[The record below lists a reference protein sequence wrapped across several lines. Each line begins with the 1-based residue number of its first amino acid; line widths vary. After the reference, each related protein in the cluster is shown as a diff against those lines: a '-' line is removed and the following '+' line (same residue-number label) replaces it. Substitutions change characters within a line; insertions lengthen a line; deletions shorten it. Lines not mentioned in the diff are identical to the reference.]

1 MRLDKRVVVVT
12 GAGRGNGRAIAMRCV
27 EEGGHVILADIDEPA
42 VSGVVG
48 EIRSAGGHAAGM
60 RCDVTS
66 EADVAALMAAAREA
80 GGPHAVVAQAG
91 TTFGAPLHETS
102 LTDWNRLMGV
112 DLTGT
117 FLTVREAVRSMLETG
132 GGSIV
137 TMSGTFAFMA
147 EPGTSAHCAAKAAI
161 LAFTRAV
168 AAEYGD
174 RNIRCNAIV
183 PGYVMTD
190 MVRRL
195 FDGSDDGE
203 AIHAEIA
210 SWHALGRIADPR
222 EVADMALFLCSD
234 ESSFSSG
241 SPFFVD
247 GGLTAGINSNRRPL
261 ARTAKPTAQSAV

>member
-1 MRLDKRVVVVT
+1 MRLDQRVVVVT
-12 GAGRGNGRAIAMRCV
+12 GAGRGNGRAIAMRCA
-27 EEGGHVILADIDEPA
+27 EEGAHVVLGDIDEPA
-42 VSGVVG
+42 VRSVAGQ
-48 EIRSAGGHAAGM
+48 IRSAGGRAEGM
-60 RCDVTS
+60 GCDVTS
-66 EADVAALMAAAREA
+66 EADVAALMASARAA

-91 TTFGAPLHETS
+91 TTFGGPLHETP
-102 LTDWNRLMGV
+102 LADWNRLMAV

-183 PGYVMTD
+183 PGYVMTG

-195 FDGSDDGE
+195 FDRSDDGE
-203 AIHAEIA
+203 AVHAEIA

-222 EVADMALFLCSD
+222 EVANMALFLCSD

-247 GGLTAGINSNRRPL
+247 GGLTTGINSNRHPL
-261 ARTAKPTAQSAV
+261 ARSAQQAARPAD